1 MQVNLF
7 VSVKV
12 LLTSLRRR
20 YRADLVFSYLK
31 RSYFN
36 ALFACFNIFIKH
48 ACKGNVKYF
57 LLGLN
62 NTKAE

>member
-7 VSVKV
+7 VIVKV

-20 YRADLVFSYLK
+20 YRADLVFSYLR

-36 ALFACFNIFIKH
+36 ALFACFNIFNKH